1 MQNNQW
7 LDHSTVYAQ
16 HHSTFYRWIL
26 YPVIGVLVLGSLFLF
41 LGKTEVV
48 IRAKARITSLETK
61 KLQTPINAKIKENHL
76 TENKEVKKGELLLSF
91 DTTGIEIEKQQ
102 LEQQNTSLQEQ
113 QQAIHTFIDSLNQEK
128 NLFAAEDSYGYANRV
143 NAYLAAK
150 EEIQESNQQL
160 RTNQQQQQDAFNK
173 TNTQLT
179 DQLTKRQ
186 TEQSQWQQVRS
197 AWAGQQA
204 LAGFPS
210 DITSKYQTWQAQLAA
225 SPDEQKEEQK
235 ANILST
241 IDTQLSQ
248 LKNEIEQLQL
258 EQGKLAAPPSAEH
271 EINGQATKNT
281 QSKEQAISETK
292 QKLSEITETI
302 AHNNSSL
309 QSLNEQ
315 LKNSQLLAPSD
326 GVLHLNEESKNI
338 SELPKGSLVAE
349 LYPNQPKDSMA
360 FTAQIPANQMSHVKI
375 GMPVHFKL
383 DKKGVSEKSIDGTLT
398 RIAETSDLTKD
409 GAFYQVEGQLS
420 IEDQAITRYGLTGD
434 LSLVVGKKSYW
445 QKIRDILLNQE

>member
-16 HHSTFYRWIL
+16 HHSTFYRWVL

-48 IRAKARITSLETK
+48 IRTKARITSLETK

-76 TENKEVKKGELLLSF
+76 AENKEVKKGELLLSF
-91 DTTGIEIEKQQ
+91 DITGIEIEKQQ

-113 QQAIHTFIDSLNQEK
+113 QQAIYTFIDSLNQEK
-128 NLFAAEDSYGYANRV
+128 NLFTAEDSYGYANRV

-179 DQLTKRQ
+179 DQLAKRQ
-186 TEQSQWQQVRS
+186 AEQSQWQQVRS

-445 QKIRDILLNQE
+445 QKIKDILLNQE

>member
-1 MQNNQW
+1 M
-7 LDHSTVYAQ
+7 A
-16 HHSTFYRWIL
+16 
-26 YPVIGVLVLGSLFLF
+26 
-41 LGKTEVV
+41 
-48 IRAKARITSLETK
+48 
-61 KLQTPINAKIKENHL
+61 
-76 TENKEVKKGELLLSF
+76 
-91 DTTGIEIEKQQ
+91 
-102 LEQQNTSLQEQ
+102 
-113 QQAIHTFIDSLNQEK
+113 
-128 NLFAAEDSYGYANRV
+128 
-143 NAYLAAK
+143 
-150 EEIQESNQQL
+150 
-160 RTNQQQQQDAFNK
+160 
-173 TNTQLT
+173 
-179 DQLTKRQ
+179 KRQ
-186 TEQSQWQQVRS
+186 AEQSQWQQVRS
-197 AWAGQQA
+197 AWAYQQA

-445 QKIRDILLNQE
+445 QKIKDILLNQE

>member
-7 LDHSTVYAQ
+7 LDHSTVYAH
-16 HHSTFYRWIL
+16 HHSTFYRWVL

-48 IRAKARITSLETK
+48 IRTKARITSLETK

-76 TENKEVKKGELLLSF
+76 AENKEVKKGELLLSF

-143 NAYLAAK
+143 NVYLAAK

-186 TEQSQWQQVRS
+186 AEQSQWQQVRS

-225 SPDEQKEEQK
+225 SPDEQKEELK
-235 ANILST
+235 ATILST

-281 QSKEQAISETK
+281 QSKEQAISEAK

-383 DKKGVSEKSIDGTLT
+383 DKKGVTEKRIDGTLT
-398 RIAETSDLTKD
+398 RIAETSDLTQD
-409 GAFYQVEGQLS
+409 GAFYQVEGQLP

-445 QKIRDILLNQE
+445 QKIKDILLNQE